1 MRCRLLVLVLVL
13 APVLLV
19 AAGCSP
25 KPLQESKTLTL
36 DKEWGARA
44 LDIPA
49 QKKAMK
55 MTVEFSS
62 SDGEVTVLVFKAA
75 DIKTEDELIMTGSTK
90 ALGSKRAQADSFTV
104 DVPENTATRVT
115 VRQHS
120 AAKTDV
126 ALKVTGGPP

>member
-1 MRCRLLVLVLVL
+1 MRRRLFVIMLVL
-13 APVLLV
+13 APALLV
-19 AAGCSP
+19 AAGCGP
-25 KPLQESKTLTL
+25 KPLTESKTLTL

-49 QKKAMK
+49 QKKPMK
-55 MTVEFSS
+55 LTVEFSS

-75 DIKTEDELIMTGSTK
+75 DITKEDELITAGSTQ
-90 ALGSKRAQADSFTV
+90 ALAHKRSRADTFTV

-120 AAKTDV
+120 ATKTDV
-126 ALKVTGGPP
+126 QVKVTVLP